1 MVCSFT
7 GHRQIKTEHK
17 AGLPALLE
25 KAIAFA
31 YGKGVRTFMCGGA
44 VGFDTYAA
52 REVIKFRITHPD
64 VSLVLVLPCVDQD
77 KLWSERERDAY
88 FYTLSVADEVVY
100 TSEEY
105 TKDCMQKR
113 NYKLVKEADI
123 VISYVGASR
132 SGAAQTVR
140 IAEKLGREIYNLYPT
155 LEKNA
160 FSV

>member
-17 AGLPALLE
+17 RELANLLG
-25 KAIAFA
+25 KAIAYA

-44 VGFDTYAA
+44 IGFDTYAA
-52 REVIKFRITHPD
+52 REVIKFRISHPD
-64 VSLVLVLPCVDQD
+64 VSLVLVLPCVEQD

-88 FYTLSVADEVVY
+88 SYTLSVANEVIY
-100 TSEEY
+100 TSDEY

-113 NYKLVKEADI
+113 NYKLAEAADI
-123 VISYVGASR
+123 LISYVGASR

-140 IAEKLGREIYNLYPT
+140 MAEKLGREIYNLYPT
-155 LEKNA
+155 LDKA
-160 FSV
+160 VF